1 MVMRPDAEKFT
12 AIGCRRLQEGT
23 GAGMRILVCVKQV
36 PEAGEVLFHPGSY
49 TLQRE
54 RAQMIPNP
62 ADAACL
68 EIALRIRE
76 KCGAHVALL
85 SMGPPGAG
93 QMLRN
98 LAAVGGDA
106 FYLVSDPVFAG
117 ADTYATASILSRAI
131 RYLGGFD
138 LILCGDKSTDGE
150 TGQVGPELAAMLGY
164 RFADSGEE
172 ILSGDR
178 QGRKYGVQA
187 EPVQGR
193 SCTMQV
199 ELVQGRNCTMQ
210 IEQKQNRAPE
220 FPLLASL
227 RRSCVLRCPSLSGL
241 RQASRTKVEILTA
254 EMLGGKTE
262 SLTKVIRMTKKEIRR
277 RKMVL
282 CQDGKELIEYLQ
294 ADTALMPLSGTGPKL
309 SDGDQADAKSR
320 PSPEELSQFCGRT
333 AGGKVWKEH
342 DSHFA
347 AEKKTCG
354 TGKKWMLI
362 KPPGTPSETFEELRR
377 LAGERIG
384 AGELLEVIC
393 TENVAAEAKKGG
405 MEKKGSAT
413 ESEGCAARKE
423 KRQVRF
429 VRNELF
435 MCQDVT
441 MTGSILAEIIE
452 EEAPEVILFAADTE
466 GRQVAPWIAGKL
478 GIGLTA
484 DLTDFRMDEEG
495 KLHQF
500 RAAYGASFQAEIVNC
515 NGSITMATVK
525 VKQVQASLVIAGGM
539 GAGKK
544 GFALLQEL
552 AELTGGAL
560 GATRAAVDAGLA
572 PFSSQIGQ
580 SGICVRPKLYMAFGI
595 SGAIQHLVG
604 MKESE
609 RIVAVNTD
617 RKAAIFDYA
626 DYGICG
632 DAAETAAEL
641 IRQILALRGSL

>member
-1 MVMRPDAEKFT
+1 
-12 AIGCRRLQEGT
+12 
-23 GAGMRILVCVKQV
+23 
-36 PEAGEVLFHPGSY
+36 
-49 TLQRE
+49 
-54 RAQMIPNP
+54 MIPNP

-76 KCGAHVALL
+76 KCGAHVSLL

-150 TGQVGPELAAMLGY
+150 TGQVGPELAAILGY
-164 RFADSGEE
+164 RFTDSGEE
-172 ILSGDR
+172 LLPGAR
-178 QGRKYGVQA
+178 QGRKCGVQA

-193 SCTMQV
+193 SCTMQA
-199 ELVQGRNCTMQ
+199 ELVQSQSCTIQ
-210 IEQKQNRAPE
+210 VEQKQNREPE
-220 FPLLASL
+220 VPLLASL

-241 RQASRTKVEILTA
+241 RRASQINVQVLMA
-254 EMLGGKTE
+254 GMLGGGAV
-262 SLTKVIRMTKKEIRR
+262 SLTKVIGMKKKEIRR
-277 RKMVL
+277 RKVVL

-309 SDGDQADAKSR
+309 SDGDQADTKSR
-320 PSPEELSQFCGRT
+320 PSPEELSQSCGRT

-393 TENVAAEAKKGG
+393 TGDVAGEDIAIKEKENVAAEAKKGG
-405 MEKKGSAT
+405 TEKKGSAT
-413 ESEGCAARKE
+413 ESKGWAARKKDATESGGCTTRKKDEAESKGCTARKE

-484 DLTDFRMDEEG
+484 ELTDFRMDEEG

-572 PFSSQIGQ
+572 PFSCQIGQ

-595 SGAIQHLVG
+595 SGAVQHLAG

-609 RIVAVNTD
+609 CIIAVNTD

-641 IRQILALRGSL
+641 IRQILTLRGSL

>member
-1 MVMRPDAEKFT
+1 
-12 AIGCRRLQEGT
+12 
-23 GAGMRILVCVKQV
+23 
-36 PEAGEVLFHPGSY
+36 
-49 TLQRE
+49 
-54 RAQMIPNP
+54 
-62 ADAACL
+62 
-68 EIALRIRE
+68 
-76 KCGAHVALL
+76 
-85 SMGPPGAG
+85 
-93 QMLRN
+93 
-98 LAAVGGDA
+98 
-106 FYLVSDPVFAG
+106 
-117 ADTYATASILSRAI
+117 
-131 RYLGGFD
+131 
-138 LILCGDKSTDGE
+138 
-150 TGQVGPELAAMLGY
+150 
-164 RFADSGEE
+164 
-172 ILSGDR
+172 
-178 QGRKYGVQA
+178 
-187 EPVQGR
+187 
-193 SCTMQV
+193 
-199 ELVQGRNCTMQ
+199 
-210 IEQKQNRAPE
+210 
-220 FPLLASL
+220 
-227 RRSCVLRCPSLSGL
+227 
-241 RQASRTKVEILTA
+241 
-254 EMLGGKTE
+254 
-262 SLTKVIRMTKKEIRR
+262 
-277 RKMVL
+277 
-282 CQDGKELIEYLQ
+282 
-294 ADTALMPLSGTGPKL
+294 
-309 SDGDQADAKSR
+309 
-320 PSPEELSQFCGRT
+320 
-333 AGGKVWKEH
+333 
-342 DSHFA
+342 
-347 AEKKTCG
+347 
-354 TGKKWMLI
+354 
-362 KPPGTPSETFEELRR
+362 
-377 LAGERIG
+377 
-384 AGELLEVIC
+384 
-393 TENVAAEAKKGG
+393 
-405 MEKKGSAT
+405 
-413 ESEGCAARKE
+413 
-423 KRQVRF
+423 
-429 VRNELF
+429 
-435 MCQDVT
+435 